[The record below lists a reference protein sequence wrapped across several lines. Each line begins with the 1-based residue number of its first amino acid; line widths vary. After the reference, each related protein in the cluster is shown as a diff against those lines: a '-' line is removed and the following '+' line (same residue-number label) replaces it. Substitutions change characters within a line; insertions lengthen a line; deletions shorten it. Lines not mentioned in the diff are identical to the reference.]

1 MSLLESL
8 SKIRI
13 IPVLAPATVEEGITI
28 CRTLFE
34 NGLPAAEI
42 TFRTEAAEGL
52 IREVTRQF
60 PEMYVGAGTV
70 LNVKDLHR
78 AFDAGARFCVAP
90 GFNPTV
96 VAEAKACG
104 FDFVPGV
111 CTPSEIEQ
119 AYEAGCKLLKFFPAE
134 ASGGVAMLKAL
145 LAPYRHLGI
154 RFMPTGGVK
163 PNNARDYLAI
173 PEVAAV
179 GGTWLGKC
187 TPEIVREAVA
197 IANEMP

>member
-1 MSLLESL
+1 MSVVEALA
-8 SKIRI
+8 KIRI
-13 IPVLAPATVEEGITI
+13 VPVLAPATVEEGIAT
-28 CRTLFE
+28 CRTLYE

-42 TFRTEAAEGL
+42 TFRTEAAEEV
-52 IREVTRQF
+52 IRQVARQF
-60 PEMYVGAGTV
+60 PEMLVGAGTV

-78 AFDAGARFCVAP
+78 AFDAGARFGVAP
-90 GFNPTV
+90 GFNPVV
-96 VAEAKACG
+96 VAEAQACG
-104 FDFVPGV
+104 FEFVPGV

-119 AYEAGCKLLKFFPAE
+119 AFAAGCRYLKFFPAE
-134 ASGGVAMLKAL
+134 LSGGVAMLKAL

-163 PNNARDYLAI
+163 PANAREYLAI
-173 PEVAAV
+173 PEVYAV

-197 IANEMP
+197 IAKE